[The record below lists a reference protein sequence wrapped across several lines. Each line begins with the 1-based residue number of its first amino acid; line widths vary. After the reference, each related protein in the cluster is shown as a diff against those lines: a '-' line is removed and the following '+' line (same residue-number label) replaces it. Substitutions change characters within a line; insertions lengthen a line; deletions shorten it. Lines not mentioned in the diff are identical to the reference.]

1 MAMKIIQRFA
11 LLAAVV
17 IATACA
23 STLPEGAQAGR
34 NPNLISL
41 EEIQASTATNLHD
54 LVSSARP
61 AWLRT
66 RSGVGGSAGP
76 DEGVMIYLNQSRMGG
91 IGELRQMEL
100 AGVTSLTFVDPA
112 AATQRWGTGH
122 ARGAIVVS
130 TSPVR

>member
-1 MAMKIIQRFA
+1 MKSLHRF
-11 LLAAVV
+11 LLAAFVAV
-17 IATACA
+17 LAACA
-23 STLPEGAQAGR
+23 GTPSDGVPQGR
-34 NPNLISL
+34 NPNLIPL

-54 LVSSARP
+54 LVTSARP

-76 DEGVMIYLNQSRMGG
+76 DEGVMIYLNQSRLGG
-91 IGELRQMEL
+91 PGELRQMDL
-100 AGVTSLTFVDPA
+100 AGVTSLTFVEPA

-130 TSPVR
+130 TSAVRP